1 MAGSDIAKRIVYDEL
16 ITKVNTIDASRFV
29 LKTLYN
35 SDNSDLEEKIDDI
48 DKKYLILLDLFK
60 KHFNPKI
67 TATDSKIPSISGV
80 ATTAALQLKI
90 RYPRLVIS

>member
-35 SDNSDLEEKIDDI
+35 SDNSDLEEKIDDT

-67 TATDSKIPSISGV
+67 TATDGKIPSISGV

-90 RYPRLVIS
+90 RYSRLVIS